1 MHRRLITPAFH
12 FKILE
17 QFVDIFES
25 ASNILIE
32 KLSKESENKSVDIYL
47 YVTRCTLD
55 VICETAMGTKVDVQ
69 NSEASL
75 YFHSVKEMCRFFLA
89 RTTSILIVRELG
101 VHFE

>member
-32 KLSKESENKSVDIYL
+32 KLSKESGNKSVDIYL

-55 VICETAMGTKVDVQ
+55 VICGKINIFKM
-69 NSEASL
+69 N
-75 YFHSVKEMCRFFLA
+75 
-89 RTTSILIVRELG
+89 
-101 VHFE
+101 